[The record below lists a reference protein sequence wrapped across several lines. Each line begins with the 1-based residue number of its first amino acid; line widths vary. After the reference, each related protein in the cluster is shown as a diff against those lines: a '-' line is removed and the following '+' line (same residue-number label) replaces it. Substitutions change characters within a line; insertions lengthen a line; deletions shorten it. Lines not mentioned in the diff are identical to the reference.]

1 MTPDQADALAAAFDT
16 LGKLHRSAPD
26 AATLA
31 AFRELLADWPLPDTA
46 DAQSGLVALNRSA
59 QSGEDAAQ
67 IAADHN
73 RLYGD
78 AARALVAPYESVFR
92 GTEGLV
98 FGEATLSVRA
108 AYRQFGLEAPR
119 VNREP
124 DDHIGLE
131 FDFVA
136 QLLLRAMDDMAVG
149 DEGGTEQA
157 LDGARAFVS
166 DHLGEWAP
174 DVLRRVAAEADT
186 SFMVGIALL
195 SSGALE
201 SLADALG

>member
-1 MTPDQADALAAAFDT
+1 MTPDQADAFAAAFGT
-16 LGKLHRSAPD
+16 LGKFHRCAPD
-26 AATLA
+26 AVALA
-31 AFRELLADWPLPDTA
+31 AFRELLAEWPLPDTA
-46 DAQSGLVALNRSA
+46 DARRGLAALGRCAS
-59 QSGEDAAQ
+59 SGEDAGR

-73 RLYGD
+73 RIYGD

-98 FGEATLSVRA
+98 FGAATLTVRA
-108 AYRQFGLEAPR
+108 AYRQFGLQAPH

-136 QLLLRAMDDMAVG
+136 QLLLRAMDETATG
-149 DEGGTEQA
+149 DEDRAGQT
-157 LDGARAFVS
+157 LDGARAFVQ
-166 DHLGEWAP
+166 DHLCQWAP
-174 DVLRRVAAEADT
+174 ELFHRVAAVAET
-186 SFMVGIALL
+186 QFMAGIALL

-201 SLADALG
+201 SLVDALG